1 MSKSELDDCH
11 STLNATFATGRT
23 EAVKWRKW
31 QLKQLWWMLE
41 QNTDRLIDALN
52 QDLHRHPFE
61 TLMMD
66 LGGVKGDIINA
77 LEKVDEWSKGEKPD
91 AGFLFGTLGGAWLR
105 KEPLGVALIIA
116 AWNFPLYVAPVSVK
130 RYGC

>member
-1 MSKSELDDCH
+1 
-11 STLNATFATGRT
+11 
-23 EAVKWRKW
+23 
-31 QLKQLWWMLE
+31 
-41 QNTDRLIDALN
+41 
-52 QDLHRHPFE
+52 
-61 TLMMD
+61 MMD

-116 AWNFPLYVAPVSVK
+116 AWNFPLYVLPMSVI